1 MGYISDSK
9 SYTDYVIE
17 MEKQKEDQMEKFK
30 LDKEIKQADDYYV
43 KDEVTKTVMLELAER
58 SRKGYKKYGT
68 TLHENNH
75 QNMLQHMYEE
85 ALDFAQYLKK
95 EIDTLNTVQDLV
107 KQYPN
112 DIELGKAIRAK
123 YGQK

>member
-1 MGYISDSK
+1 MGYINKSK
-9 SYTDYVIE
+9 SFQEFMNI
-17 MEKQKEDQMEKFK
+17 K
-30 LDKEIKQADDYYV
+30 LETEIKQYDDYFV
-43 KDEVTKTVMLELAER
+43 KDEITKAVMLELAER

-95 EIDTLNTVQDLV
+95 EITALNTIQDLA
-107 KQYPN
+107 KQYSN
-112 DIELGKAIRAK
+112 DQELGKAIRAK

>member
-1 MGYISDSK
+1 M
-9 SYTDYVIE
+9 
-17 MEKQKEDQMEKFK
+17 QFNPKF
-30 LDKEIKQADDYYV
+30 LETPSNVDLEIKYPDDYFV
-43 KDEVTKTVMLELAER
+43 KDEITKAVMLELAAR

-95 EIDTLNTVQDLV
+95 EITTLNTIQDLV
-107 KQYPN
+107 NQHSN
-112 DIELGKAIRAK
+112 DEELGKAIRAK
-123 YGQK
+123 YGKK

>member
-1 MGYISDSK
+1 MQFNPKYMAS
-9 SYTDYVIE
+9 TDKIE
-17 MEKQKEDQMEKFK
+17 IEYKKQ
-30 LDKEIKQADDYYV
+30 DDYFV
-43 KDEVTKTVMLELAER
+43 KDEITKAVILELAER

-95 EIDTLNTVQDLV
+95 EISTLNTVQNLADEFS
-107 KQYPN
+107 N
-112 DIELGKAIRAK
+112 DAELGKAIRAK
-123 YGQK
+123 YGKK

>member
-1 MGYISDSK
+1 MGYINDSK
-9 SYTDYVIE
+9 SF
-17 MEKQKEDQMEKFK
+17 KQFMKIK
-30 LDKEIKQADDYYV
+30 LDTEIKQAEDYYV
-43 KDEVTKTVMLELAER
+43 KDEVTKAVMLELAER

-68 TLHENNH
+68 TLNENNH

-95 EIDTLNTVQDLV
+95 EITELNTIQDLV

-112 DIELGKAIRAK
+112 DTELGKAIRVK

>member
-9 SYTDYVIE
+9 SFQQFTKH
-17 MEKQKEDQMEKFK
+17 MEQQENYISKPKDKVTTAVMEDLK
-30 LDKEIKQADDYYV
+30 L
-43 KDEVTKTVMLELAER
+43 R
-58 SRKGYKKYGT
+58 SDRGYIKYGT
-68 TLHENNH
+68 TLNQNNH

-95 EIDTLNTVQDLV
+95 EITTLNTIQDLV
-107 KQYPN
+107 NEFPN
-112 DIELGKAIRAK
+112 DADLGKHIRLT

>member
-1 MGYISDSK
+1 MEWTSTSTNNINQEYEAIPAPKDYITKSVMEDLKLRADRGYI
-9 SYTDYVIE
+9 
-17 MEKQKEDQMEKFK
+17 
-30 LDKEIKQADDYYV
+30 
-43 KDEVTKTVMLELAER
+43 
-58 SRKGYKKYGT
+58 KYGT
-68 TLHENNH
+68 TLHQNNH

-95 EIDTLNTVQDLV
+95 EITTLNTIQDLV

-112 DIELGKAIRAK
+112 DTELGKVIRAK